1 MVVSKPRAAH
11 GLPTATVV
19 EGDYIATV
27 HTAWDLPFAPTVM
40 TTTESVNAHEPQVS
54 MTDELLTRDV
64 EALDSRT
71 SLPQQ
76 PISLSQEKRGSAV
89 LRNESART
97 STRSTSEGWSCEGS
111 GAVLVEDRIIGF
123 GLQHVFCSAC
133 HEDHFIG

>member
-19 EGDYIATV
+19 EGDCIATV

-64 EALDSRT
+64 EALNSRT

-76 PISLSQEKRGSAV
+76 SIWLSHCLLYTSPSPRDVEETRMPSSA
-89 LRNESART
+89 
-97 STRSTSEGWSCEGS
+97 
-111 GAVLVEDRIIGF
+111 
-123 GLQHVFCSAC
+123 
-133 HEDHFIG
+133 

>member
-54 MTDELLTRDV
+54 MTDELLTREV

-123 GLQHVFCSAC
+123 GLQPVFCSAC
-133 HEDHFIG
+133 H